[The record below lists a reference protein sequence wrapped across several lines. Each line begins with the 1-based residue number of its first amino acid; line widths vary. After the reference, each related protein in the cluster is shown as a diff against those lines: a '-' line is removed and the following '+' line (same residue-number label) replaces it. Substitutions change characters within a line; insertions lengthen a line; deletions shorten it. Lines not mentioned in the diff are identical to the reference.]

1 MEGMSRTDGWRSG
14 ENPDGMETEGW
25 KEKGWEQV
33 KSGLHPLELPTALPG
48 NKDALRTAH
57 LAHRCP
63 HPDPRNRNT
72 SWVLCLHTHLGEKQF
87 LT

>member
-1 MEGMSRTDGWRSG
+1 MEGMSKTDGWRSG

-57 LAHRCP
+57 LAHGVLTP
-63 HPDPRNRNT
+63 TPETETHPGSSAST
-72 SWVLCLHTHLGEKQF
+72 HTWEKNNS
-87 LT
+87 